1 MIINIDKLL
10 NPIKVS
16 TPWTHYIVDDIL
28 NYDFSNELKFIFD
41 DDTYFQLIGEMT
53 FFKQAILD
61 KYDPI
66 RLKAQHIDTTQ
77 VRVHWQIEPPHIEK
91 EIHMD
96 HSSKIWTCVIYC
108 YGEDGTVLYDESK
121 QPHTKVEWKQN
132 RAIIFCPG
140 LDTTKIESE
149 LTWHQIVNTTS
160 KHRRVITLN
169 ITATNETMPVKTP
182 TSVWRSKDT
191 SELSKLYKPTIK

>member
-10 NPIKVS
+10 NPVKV
-16 TPWTHYIVDDIL
+16 TEPWTHYVVDDVL

-41 DDTYFQLIGEMT
+41 DDAYFQLIGEMT
-53 FFKQAILD
+53 FFKSMILE

-66 RLKAQHIDTTQ
+66 RLQTQHIDSTQ
-77 VRVHWQIEPPHIEK
+77 VRVFWQIEPPHIEK

-108 YGEDGTVLYDESK
+108 YGEDGTVLYDRDRQRHS
-121 QPHTKVEWKQN
+121 QVEWKQN
-132 RAIIFCPG
+132 RAIIFSPG
-140 LDTTKIESE
+140 VDSHKGSAEP
-149 LTWHQIVNTTS
+149 TWHQIVNTTP

-169 ITATNETMPVKTP
+169 ITSTNETMPVKTP
-182 TSVWRSKDT
+182 TMSWRSKDK
-191 SELSKLYKPTIK
+191 SNLQDLYKPIIT